1 MENQLMSY
9 DPFAMVPVGQTGLR
23 VTRLGFG
30 GASIGGLYQEVT
42 DEEGAAVVR
51 HAWEMGIRY
60 FDVAPL
66 YGYGNAER
74 RIGLGLRDRPRDE
87 FVLST
92 KVGRL
97 ALPHAAIP
105 DDADIDRQLFEGRED
120 AYYQAT
126 PEVRMVFD
134 YSYDGV
140 MRSVEESLT
149 RTGLERID
157 ILYIHDPDDHWEA
170 AIGGAYPALAALRS
184 QGVVRAIGAGMNQP
198 GMLARFAREGDFDVF
213 LVAGRYT
220 LLDQSA
226 LPELLPLCTE
236 RNVAVVIGGVMNSG
250 ILADPTSGRFNYAP
264 ADAHWTERAL
274 RLRDV
279 CARFDVPLKAA
290 AVQFVLAHPAVVSVV
305 AGVRA
310 ASRLDEYPELMR
322 QTIPD
327 ALWPA
332 LREAGLLPIE
342 APTPDGHT
350 G

>member
-1 MENQLMSY
+1 MATVSY
-9 DPFAMVPVGQTGLR
+9 NPFATLPIGQTGLT

-30 GASIGGLYQEVT
+30 GASIGGLYREVT
-42 DEEGAAVVR
+42 DEEGEAVVH
-51 HAWEMGIRY
+51 HAWDLGVRY

-74 RIGLGLRDRPRDE
+74 RIGLGLADRPRDG

-97 ALPHAAIP
+97 AVPYAAIAA
-105 DDADIDRQLFEGRED
+105 DADVDPQRFEGRDD

-126 PEVRMVFD
+126 PPVRMVFD
-134 YSYDGV
+134 YSHDGV
-140 MRSVEESLT
+140 MRSVEESLE
-149 RTGLERID
+149 RLGLGRID
-157 ILYIHDPDDHWEA
+157 ILYIHDPDDHWEW
-170 AIGGAYPALAALRS
+170 AIGGAYPALAELRS
-184 QGVVRAIGAGMNQP
+184 QGVVKAIGAGMNQP
-198 GMLARFAREGDFDVF
+198 GMLAHFAREGDFDVF

-226 LPELLPLCTE
+226 LPELLPLCLE
-236 RNVAVVIGGVMNSG
+236 RNISVVIGGVMNSG
-250 ILADPTSGRFNYAP
+250 ILADPTAGARFDYKP
-264 ADAHWTERAL
+264 ADAEVTARAL

-290 AVQFVLAHPAVVSVV
+290 AVQFVLAHPAVASVV

-310 ASRLDEYPELMR
+310 ASRLDEYPDLMR
-322 QTIPD
+322 YPIPD
-327 ALWPA
+327 ELWPA
-332 LREAGLLPIE
+332 LREAGLLPAE

>member
-1 MENQLMSY
+1 VSY
-9 DPFAMVPVGQTGLR
+9 NPFATVPIGQTGVA

-30 GASIGGLYQEVT
+30 GASIGGLYREVT
-42 DEEGAAVVR
+42 DEEGEAIVR
-51 HAWEMGIRY
+51 HAWDMGIRY

-74 RIGLGLRDRPRDE
+74 RFGMGLAGRSRDE

-97 ALPHAAIP
+97 AVPQGAIAP
-105 DDADIDRQLFEGRED
+105 DADVDRQLFEGRED
-120 AYYQAT
+120 AYYEAT
-126 PEVRMVFD
+126 PPVRMVFD

-140 MRSVEESLT
+140 MRSVEQSLQ
-149 RTGLERID
+149 RLGLERID

-170 AIGGAYPALAALRS
+170 AIGGAYPALAELRR

-226 LPELLPLCTE
+226 LPELLPLCTR
-236 RNVAVVIGGVMNSG
+236 RNVSVVIGGVMNSG
-250 ILADPTSGRFNYAP
+250 ILADPGAGARFDYKP
-264 ADAHWTERAL
+264 ADAVWTERAL
-274 RLRDV
+274 RLREV
-279 CARFDVPLKAA
+279 CARFNVPLKAA

-322 QTIPD
+322 HPIPD
-327 ALWPA
+327 GLWPA
-332 LREAGLLPIE
+332 LREAGLLPVE

>member
-1 MENQLMSY
+1 VSY
-9 DPFAMVPVGQTGLR
+9 DPFASIAIGQTGLSI
-23 VTRLGFG
+23 TRLGFG
-30 GASIGGLYQEVT
+30 GASIGGLYREVT
-42 DEEGAAVVR
+42 DEDGVAVVR
-51 HAWEMGIRY
+51 HAWDLGIRY

-66 YGYGNAER
+66 YGYGNSER
-74 RIGLGLRDRPRDE
+74 RFGLGLRDRPRDQ

-97 ALPHAAIP
+97 AMPRESITP
-105 DDADIDRQLFEGRED
+105 DADIDRQMVDERED
-120 AYYQAT
+120 AYYEAT
-126 PEVRMVFD
+126 PPVRMVFD

-140 MRSVEESLT
+140 MRSVEESLR

-170 AIGGAYPALAALRS
+170 AIGGAYPALASLRS
-184 QGVVRAIGAGMNQP
+184 QGVVRAIGAGMNQAA
-198 GMLARFAREGDFDVF
+198 MLARFAREGDFDVF

-226 LPELLPLCTE
+226 LPELLPLCSE
-236 RNVAVVIGGVMNSG
+236 RDVAVVIGGVMNSG
-250 ILADPTSGRFNYAP
+250 ILADPSSAGRFDYKP
-264 ADAHWTERAL
+264 ADAYWTQRAM

-279 CARFDVPLKAA
+279 CARFNVPLKAA
-290 AVQFVLAHPAVVSVV
+290 AVQFVLAHPAVASVV

-322 QTIPD
+322 ASIPND
-327 ALWPA
+327 LWTA
-332 LREAGLLPIE
+332 LREAKLIPGE
-342 APTPDGHT
+342 APTPDGHK